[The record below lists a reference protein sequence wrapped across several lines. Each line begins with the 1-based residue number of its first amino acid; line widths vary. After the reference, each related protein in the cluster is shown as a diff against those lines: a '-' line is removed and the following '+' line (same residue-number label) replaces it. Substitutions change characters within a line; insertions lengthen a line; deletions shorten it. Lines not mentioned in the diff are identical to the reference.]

1 MCCNATGYQI
11 NFPEGFKLVKPALI
25 SPPLS
30 ISHTETVHAAQPFSL
45 YITYLY
51 TVGKSVEVCDLYVY
65 PIPVGDGIEP
75 HQ

>member
-30 ISHTETVHAAQPFSL
+30 LSLTQKQYMQPNPFHCTPHTSTLWEKV
-45 YITYLY
+45 
-51 TVGKSVEVCDLYVY
+51 
-65 PIPVGDGIEP
+65 
-75 HQ
+75 